1 MIGKITEVKSQIKS
15 KERVSIFID
24 GAYRFSVHM
33 DVLID
38 YGLSVGSEITEELL
52 EQIQSKDELKKAYAK
67 GIDIVSRR
75 LHTEK
80 EIRDKLKLKEY
91 APLTIEKTIE
101 KLKEYGYVDDE
112 VFLEH
117 YLSFKGGTQGPR
129 KLKYDLIKKGVAEY
143 LIDQAL
149 EGLKDDE
156 YNTCLEIATGKLS
169 SMSETLEMSKK
180 YSRLAG
186 FLQRKGYGF
195 GVVKEVLRDLGLK
208 PYDER

>member
-1 MIGKITEVKSQIKS
+1 MIGKITEVKTQIKS

-24 GAYRFSVHM
+24 GAYHFSVHM

-38 YGLSVGSEITEELL
+38 YGLSVGTEVTEELL
-52 EQIQSKDELKKAYAK
+52 EEIQSKDELKKAYAK

-91 APLTIEKTIE
+91 APRTIDMTIE

-112 VFLEH
+112 TFLEH
-117 YLSFKGGTQGPR
+117 YLSFKGATQGPR
-129 KLKYDLIKKGVAEY
+129 KLKYDLMRKGVSEY
-143 LIDQAL
+143 LIDNAL
-149 EGLKDDE
+149 ENLKDDE
-156 YNTCLEIATGKLS
+156 YSRCLDIARSRLAS
-169 SMSETLEMSKK
+169 ISDSLEMSKK

-186 FLQRKGYGF
+186 YLQRKGYGF
-195 GVVKEVLRDLGLK
+195 GVIKEVMRTLGLR
-208 PYDER
+208 PYD